1 MKDDDLPEPS
11 RWMALRRRISTVP
24 DSSPAEERFAE
35 TVFSVMNSQLAKP
48 KGRFA
53 QVAGSTLSSVKK
65 ASPHQS
71 AKCFTEY
78 ERPSTRESSKQSKP
92 GNPSGFIV
100 PLKVITERTG
110 EHSTISLHIQDIEN
124 DEEVQAVSRDKNNS
138 TETGL

>member
-78 ERPSTRESSKQSKP
+78 EGPSIREASKQSKL
-92 GNPSGFIV
+92 GNPSGYI
-100 PLKVITERTG
+100 PLQVITERTG
-110 EHSTISLHIQDIEN
+110 EQSTISLHIQDIEN

>member
-11 RWMALRRRISTVP
+11 RWMALRRRISMVP
-24 DSSPAEERFAE
+24 DASPAGERFAE

-53 QVAGSTLSSVKK
+53 QVAGSTLGSVKK
-65 ASPHQS
+65 ASPHLS

-78 ERPSTRESSKQSKP
+78 ERPSTRESSKQSKL

-100 PLKVITERTG
+100 PLQVITERTG